1 MNLARPTRHSHSS
14 DELLVLSLNSGDYL
28 MVDWRERI
36 EINPDVMTGKP
47 VIKGTRLTVDH
58 VIELLAEGW
67 TVDQII
73 AEYPGVSPVDIA
85 GCLAYASA
93 VIKEEKVYPAHAV

>member
-1 MNLARPTRHSHSS
+1 
-14 DELLVLSLNSGDYL
+14 

-67 TVDQII
+67 TTAQITE
-73 AEYPGVSPVDIA
+73 EYPGISDEDIS
-85 GCLAYASA
+85 GCLSYASA
-93 VIKEEKVYPAHAV
+93 VIKEE

>member
-1 MNLARPTRHSHSS
+1 
-14 DELLVLSLNSGDYL
+14 

-36 EINPDVMTGKP
+36 EINPEVMTGKP

-73 AEYPGVSPVDIA
+73 TEYPGVCSEDVA

-93 VIKEEKVYPAHAV
+93 VIKDEKVFPARAL

>member
-1 MNLARPTRHSHSS
+1 
-14 DELLVLSLNSGDYL
+14 
-28 MVDWRERI
+28 MVNWRERI

-47 VIKGTRLTVDH
+47 IIRGTRLTVDH

-67 TVDQII
+67 TTEQVV
-73 AEYPGVSPVDIA
+73 AEYPGVSPEDVA

-93 VIKEEKVYPAHAV
+93 VIKGEKVYPARAV

>member
-1 MNLARPTRHSHSS
+1 
-14 DELLVLSLNSGDYL
+14 

-67 TVDQII
+67 TAAQITE
-73 AEYPGVSPVDIA
+73 EYPGITAEDIS
-85 GCLAYASA
+85 GCLSYASA
-93 VIKEEKVYPAHAV
+93 VIKEEKVYPTRAV

>member
-1 MNLARPTRHSHSS
+1 
-14 DELLVLSLNSGDYL
+14 
-28 MVDWRERI
+28 MVEIRRTHMVNWRERI

-67 TVDQII
+67 TAAQITE
-73 AEYPGVSPVDIA
+73 EYPGITPKDIS
-85 GCLAYASA
+85 GCLSYASA
-93 VIKEEKVYPAHAV
+93 VIKEEKVYPARAV

>member
-1 MNLARPTRHSHSS
+1 
-14 DELLVLSLNSGDYL
+14 

-47 VIKGTRLTVDH
+47 IIRGTRLTVDL

-73 AEYPGVSPVDIA
+73 AEYPGVSSEDVA

-93 VIKEEKVYPAHAV
+93 VIKEEKVFPAHAG